1 MNKSPTTR
9 RRPCPVCRNP
19 RLIRIP
25 SPAGHRWS
33 GCTRCD
39 TWLFA
44 SKENA
49 EAYPLDY
56 YGRPAAKFS
65 GWTQSLRRQFH
76 RERARLV
83 RRELSRKNGRVYDVG
98 CGDGL
103 FLEEASRLG
112 LRVAGFEPEPIPR
125 GQAQRRLG
133 RILDQKLFA
142 SLKSEKAS
150 AITCWQVIE
159 HLDDPS
165 SFLRAC
171 RQHLV
176 DGGLLTLST
185 VNRHSLQAKCFGS
198 HWLHLDP
205 PRHLWIGTLQGV
217 TQLVRDAGFHVEK
230 VRYRSLEFGPVGWID
245 SFFNLVDTK
254 RDRLLATLKQGCH
267 EPRDWIVY
275 LLSFALAPVAS
286 LLSLLEAGL
295 NHPATF
301 EIYARLEKDR
311 ARRHGG

>member
-1 MNKSPTTR
+1 
-9 RRPCPVCRNP
+9 
-19 RLIRIP
+19 
-25 SPAGHRWS
+25 
-33 GCTRCD
+33 
-39 TWLFA
+39 
-44 SKENA
+44 
-49 EAYPLDY
+49 
-56 YGRPAAKFS
+56 
-65 GWTQSLRRQFH
+65 
-76 RERARLV
+76 
-83 RRELSRKNGRVYDVG
+83 
-98 CGDGL
+98 
-103 FLEEASRLG
+103 LG

>member
-1 MNKSPTTR
+1 M
-9 RRPCPVCRNP
+9 
-19 RLIRIP
+19 
-25 SPAGHRWS
+25 
-33 GCTRCD
+33 
-39 TWLFA
+39 
-44 SKENA
+44 
-49 EAYPLDY
+49 
-56 YGRPAAKFS
+56 
-65 GWTQSLRRQFH
+65 
-76 RERARLV
+76 
-83 RRELSRKNGRVYDVG
+83 G

-103 FLEEASRLG
+103 FLEGASRLG

-133 RILDQKLFA
+133 RNLDQKLFA

-217 TQLVRDAGFHVEK
+217 TQLVREAGFHVEK
-230 VRYRSLEFGPVGWID
+230 IRYRSLEFGPVGWID